1 MKSME
6 KKIQRAKGK
15 TEESVDCTAQDLLN
29 YRLAS
34 SKHVSST
41 MNPIDWDVTLM
52 KLRSS
57 EDLPLAELPSELDER
72 WERLPLAHQYF
83 FQRQQG

>member
-1 MKSME
+1 ME

-41 MNPIDWDVTLM
+41 MNPID
-52 KLRSS
+52 
-57 EDLPLAELPSELDER
+57 
-72 WERLPLAHQYF
+72 
-83 FQRQQG
+83 